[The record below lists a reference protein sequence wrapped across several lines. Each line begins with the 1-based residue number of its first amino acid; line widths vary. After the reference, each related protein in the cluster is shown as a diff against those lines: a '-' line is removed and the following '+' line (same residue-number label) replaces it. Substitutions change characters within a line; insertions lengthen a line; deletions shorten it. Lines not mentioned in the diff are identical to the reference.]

1 MKTLKMISI
10 AVIAIIIVCLISTW
24 WLGFYTK
31 VSVVDKQEGGYILV
45 GENFT
50 GDYAKTGESMS
61 RVDAKL
67 KSVGIN
73 CNKSFGIY
81 YDNPKMTPREKCR
94 SFLGNIL
101 DDRYFPRIDEIK
113 KLELKIDTIRLKQS
127 LVIEFPY
134 KSRFSF
140 FIGPMK
146 AYPALSEYAE
156 KHNYKAS
163 LAMEMYDLPMK
174 KIFYI
179 MQYNK

>member
-1 MKTLKMISI
+1 MKTFKII
-10 AVIAIIIVCLISTW
+10 AIVVIAIVIAVFAASW
-24 WLGFYTK
+24 WLGFFTK
-31 VSVVDKQEGGYILV
+31 VTVVDKQEGGYILV

-50 GDYAKTGESMS
+50 GDYAKSGEPML

-73 CNKSFGIY
+73 CSKGFGIY
-81 YDNPKMTPREKCR
+81 YDNPKTTPREKCR

-101 DDRYFPRIDEIK
+101 EDRYFPRIDEIK
-113 KLELKIDTIRLKQS
+113 KLELKIDTVRLKQS

-134 KSRFSF
+134 KSRMSF

-156 KHNYKAS
+156 KHYYKAS
-163 LAMEMYDLPMK
+163 LAMELYDMPMK

-179 MQYNK
+179 MQYEK